1 MAEQLELSDLSR
13 EELQEII
20 LRSQR
25 RQSLSGHK
33 DVVKATAAVVRKKS
47 EKLEAEIS
55 EASQRATV
63 VKSVDACFVLDCTP
77 SMSTK
82 IKAAKEKIVEIQKRI
97 VGSLGH
103 GGNVRFSVV
112 GYRDSYYRTPF
123 EILPLTKDVKDVEC
137 FLSEL
142 HTRDVH
148 TSQPDV
154 CEDVIGAL
162 SHAVELDWQARTR
175 IIYLVCDAPPHGKRF
190 EDPNAALIRVSNPY
204 DDYPDDANQWETTDR
219 IMAKSLQLNLN
230 FVLLEYAFGCSN
242 WLPLGKMFQVFSDL
256 RNTSSTGT
264 LQTLHFRPE
273 NTADDF
279 VQCILSSTKETLS
292 KTLTRHMSNKSGARS
307 GSSGSTLS
315 LEVKAD
321 VCWKDCKNWPVHQ
334 VLVTTVNVIAVTS
347 DTNPSRTIHRLHIR
361 KEPFASGS
369 MRLGSGKCTFLSS
382 KPSSS
387 NRCWRATRRF
397 VG

>member
-1 MAEQLELSDLSR
+1 
-13 EELQEII
+13 
-20 LRSQR
+20 
-25 RQSLSGHK
+25 
-33 DVVKATAAVVRKKS
+33 
-47 EKLEAEIS
+47 
-55 EASQRATV
+55 
-63 VKSVDACFVLDCTP
+63 
-77 SMSTK
+77 MSTK
-82 IKAAKEKIVEIQKRI
+82 IKAAKEKIVEIQRRI

-112 GYRDSYYRTPF
+112 GYRDRYYRTPF
-123 EILPLTKDVKDVEC
+123 EILPLTKDVKDVER
-137 FLSEL
+137 FLSKLNTEDR
-142 HTRDVH
+142 T
-148 TSQPDV
+148 TSQSDT
-154 CEDVIGAL
+154 CEDVIGGL

-190 EDPNAALIRVSNPY
+190 KDPNAALIRFPYPY
-204 DDYPDDANQWETTDR
+204 DNYPDDANQWETTDR
-219 IMAKSLQLNLN
+219 IMAKSLELNLN
-230 FVLLEYAFGCSN
+230 FVLLEYYAFDIYD
-242 WLPLGKMFQVFSDL
+242 WLLLGKMFQVFSDL

-347 DTNPSRTIHRLHIR
+347 DTNPSRSIHRLHIR

-387 NRCWRATRRF
+387 NCWKGDPS